1 MSIKHLAIVGI
12 AAAALTACGGKGGEA
27 GKTDAAAPVAASQPA
42 GNDFMSVYVRDL
54 NKIAD
59 AVEKTYDEASAHEAA
74 LVIQTAGAELDTMSK
89 EFEAK
94 PAAEKTALIM
104 ARSDF
109 VQANQRMA
117 MAMMKLSTADPKTMQ
132 MISEAM
138 DKLPK
143 VDH

>member
-12 AAAALTACGGKGGEA
+12 AAATLTACGGKGGDA

-59 AVEKTYDEASAHEAA
+59 AVEKTHDEASAHEAA

-89 EFEAK
+89 EFEVK

-109 VQANQRMA
+109 VQANPRMA